1 MLQAWIDSKDDASW
15 INVIEALKSLRH
27 IVLAAIL
34 KSKYVP
40 KTTESSHDALCMY
53 TIRLL

>member
-40 KTTESSHDALCMY
+40 KTTESLHDALCMY